1 MTDTFLFS
9 REGDVLVPAQR
20 TRGYWRSDS
29 IDGRAIVAALGHE
42 IERRHGAADLW
53 PARLTVDMHRL
64 PPREPLHI
72 ETRVVREGGRLRL
85 IEAILTLHGDEYARA
100 TCQLLRERPPAPGQ
114 VWPGLPPWQVPA
126 PDDLTSLPDEHHMR
140 LAEWRLIAGTLGAV
154 GPRRV
159 WIRPTVETVAGEPLT
174 PFSRVAAIAD
184 TASPWV
190 HAADVGIGY
199 INTDV
204 TLHLY
209 RPPDGEWIGLDALLH
224 DEAAGRAIGTCRVY
238 DQSGPIGLASTTAVA
253 NTRS

>member
-9 REGDVLVPAQR
+9 RKGDVLVPAQR

-72 ETRVVREGGRLRL
+72 ETRVVRDGGRLRL

-126 PDDLTSLPDEHHMR
+126 PDALTSLPDEHHMR

-184 TASPWV
+184 TA
-190 HAADVGIGY
+190 GIGY